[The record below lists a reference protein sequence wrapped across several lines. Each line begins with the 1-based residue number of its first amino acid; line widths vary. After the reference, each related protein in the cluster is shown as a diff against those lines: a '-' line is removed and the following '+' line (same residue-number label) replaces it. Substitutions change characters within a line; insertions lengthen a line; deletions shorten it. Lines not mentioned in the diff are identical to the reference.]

1 MLVRVIKKIHYPNA
15 DKKRGLQLLNQ
26 AARDLGVGETHGITP
41 NWKHSDTS
49 QGALSEQTK
58 RQDRLMSQMVANTS
72 AMTKGM
78 NYMANNG
85 STHESI
91 AQPVFMKQT
100 ISDQDFLAKY
110 NKLVALGKMK

>member
-1 MLVRVIKKIHYPNA
+1 M
-15 DKKRGLQLLNQ
+15 LNQ
-26 AARDLGVGETHGITP
+26 AARDLGVGETKGIEP
-41 NWKHSDTS
+41 NWKNPNTS
-49 QGALSEQTK
+49 TGALSEQTK
-58 RQDRLMSQMVANTS
+58 RQDRMMNQMVANTS
-72 AMTKGM
+72 AMNKGM

-91 AQPVFMKQT
+91 AQPVFVKQT